1 MNIQENESDK
11 ENGKKDEESADVI
24 QISVNIEEDKYIIKI
39 YSSKD
44 NSTIIFKVEQ
54 ENIQTFYFYEKFDLR
69 DFKQNNKEFI
79 SNENIKDVFNT
90 LKNIIEKSST
100 KLEKQQLKMNIT
112 FSNKSGAIANFS
124 LRKKLVSQNR
134 LNSLLVEQI
143 QENKSKLKALK
154 KQAIKFDKLLQNHSD
169 IITNINGKIE
179 LINNNIKYIINDIN
193 IINSTIKNPSQ
204 NEEINNLVNNNNNE
218 EKIKSNKKN
227 KSNNKEINKESINNN
242 NNSNKGIALDEKKED
257 FKYLNYKNAIN
268 KLEKKNKLLFLFDM
282 AIFFFIMY
290 YFLYC
295 NRLNNGLFIVDKIKG
310 EKLEKIMSFFDFV
323 QKFDGEELDYLES
336 KIKKSKD
343 KIENKNNH
351 MKYNNKSNYII
362 DKFKYKIKNISN
374 NNKIPIISID
384 DDISK
389 EDVQIK
395 PNIKPIKSSEP
406 KKEKNNTKSDSMND
420 ENMAEEKEN
429 KNKINESKDGIN
441 AEKNKNEKFILEKE
455 DEINYFKNIIKQ
467 RAKYKVKGVNLAL
480 KYKSDD
486 LSYNNFYNNC
496 KSISENLVLIKN
508 QEGKKIGIISKNIIC
523 ILNNILNNRNITYEN
538 NNFLGY
544 IFNQGN
550 IEELNFKEFFGV
562 YEAFI
567 SIFKEMYN
575 FLNKEKQLN
584 NGKYLA
590 NLDFVNFKNYIGV
603 IEKIEIYQIKYIIK

>member
-69 DFKQNNKEFI
+69 DFKQKNKEFI
-79 SNENIKDVFNT
+79 SNENIYDVFNT

-134 LNSLLVEQI
+134 LNTLLVEQI

-169 IITNINGKIE
+169 IITNINGKID

-204 NEEINNLVNNNNNE
+204 NEEINNLVNNNE
-218 EKIKSNKKN
+218 VKIKSNKKN
-227 KSNNKEINKESINNN
+227 NSNNKEINKESINNN
-242 NNSNKGIALDEKKED
+242 KNSNKGIVLDEKKED
-257 FKYLNYKNAIN
+257 FKYLNYKNAIH
-268 KLEKKNKLLFLFDM
+268 KLEKKNQLLFLFDV
-282 AIFFFIMY
+282 AIFFFIIY
-290 YFLYC
+290 YFIYC
-295 NRLNNGLFIVDKIKG
+295 NRFNNGLFIVDKLKG

-323 QKFDGEELDYLES
+323 EKFDGKEFNYLES

-343 KIENKNNH
+343 KNENKNIH
-351 MKYNNKSNYII
+351 IKYNNKSNYII

-374 NNKIPIISID
+374 NNKIPIIAINN
-384 DDISK
+384 DISK
-389 EDVQIK
+389 EDEQIESS
-395 PNIKPIKSSEP
+395 IKSMKSSES
-406 KKEKNNTKSDSMND
+406 KIENNSTKSNSINN
-420 ENMAEEKEN
+420 ENKIEEKEY
-429 KNKINESKDGIN
+429 KNKINESKDDVKN
-441 AEKNKNEKFILEKE
+441 EENKNEKFILEKE
-455 DEINYFKNIIKQ
+455 DEINYFKSIIKQ
-467 RAKYKVKGVNLAL
+467 RAKYKVKEVNLVL

-486 LSYNNFYNNC
+486 LSYNNFFNNC

-508 QEGKKIGIISKNIIC
+508 QEGKKIGIISKNIIG
-523 ILNNILNNRNITYEN
+523 ILNNILNNKNLTYVN

-567 SIFKEMYN
+567 SIFKEMFN
-575 FLNKEKQLN
+575 FLNKEKQFN
-584 NGKYLA
+584 EGQYLA

-603 IEKIEIYQIKYIIK
+603 IEKIEIYQIKYLIK